1 MNRQHIKTMIL
12 CLLSVILCVTTCA
25 PAFASTGDRTLL
37 RFSAEEQVNN
47 NYIDSVYL
55 MGDSFCVFYREGGSL
70 DSAVILRYA
79 DAKAE
84 PEKFILQRSGRAGEE
99 EDAAAEAGISA
110 EEFEAAAGEGI
121 SAGETGE
128 AAVAGGDNP
137 AGAGAPAE
145 EAAAGEGIP
154 EEKADEA
161 AASAVAGEDFTAG
174 EGVPGDGE
182 FLSGEELFA
191 EDYMD
196 DMSFPSVYESVS
208 ELFSWKNELYAI
220 VNRSE
225 YNMME
230 GESKDTYVIK
240 HVKLENGKA
249 VTEDCDLP
257 EPDFSS
263 LMHED
268 GDYTYFGGISS
279 PFVVGDTLMGTS
291 WSNDENMLV
300 AIDLNTGYCTEYA
313 IGDFVKAVPGPEGS
327 VLIQRY
333 EQNEDDFK
341 TKATVIRFS
350 LEDQSEETVL
360 ELEGNSIYRLN
371 ICYEE
376 NKDTLYYT
384 YNGELWAVPQLDR
397 EQAVS
402 VNECPEA
409 GDGAICMPDG
419 FLLIWT
425 NSAVLLRNT
434 DPAQRSST
442 TLRVDISGW
451 NTAATDAVYAM
462 SEQRGDVAVL
472 LQSMDAEDFDMLQ
485 AMLNRDSY
493 MDVYTVYASGRDFN
507 AFLNRGFL
515 QDLSGNEQ
523 IAADTERM
531 YPYIRNAVT
540 RDGKIV
546 GVPLYAYGA
555 MMGVNN
561 RLWKKM
567 GGTEEELPKTWDQFF
582 DWLGTLPEKLTE
594 DIKLVDDDGWMNQDN
609 FRADIRSMIMN
620 QYQIRMEEQGEE
632 NFAFN
637 TPLVSGLLKRLYEV
651 DLDALGVREADESQE
666 DDGLYTMQEN
676 DPLLLTYFDGTPG
689 SYYSNIYMPLP
700 LSLEEGE
707 EPTVN
712 GYVEVA
718 ILNPYSE
725 HPEEAKQYLSLLLKN
740 LSVEDQYTFF
750 TDKTEPI
757 LNGYYTDTFAF
768 YDEMMES
775 TRKSL
780 ETAEGEDKVVFEE
793 QLKRLEEERED
804 MDRWAW
810 RVSQS
815 SIDSY
820 LAVNSMIRVPSHNF
834 MEDIN
839 GSMGREEE
847 KEFYEQLNREKDVE
861 KLLNTIDSKLLMVRL
876 EGN

>member
-25 PAFASTGDRTLL
+25 PAFASTGDRNLL
-37 RFSAEEQVNN
+37 RFSAEERANE
-47 NYIDSVYL
+47 NYIEGVYP
-55 MGDSFCVFYREGGSL
+55 MGDGFCVFYREGGSF

-84 PEKFILQRSGRAGEE
+84 PEKFILQRSGVVGAE
-99 EDAAAEAGISA
+99 EDAAAEAGIP
-110 EEFEAAAGEGI
+110 EEILAAAAGEGI
-121 SAGETGE
+121 SAGEAEE
-128 AAVAGGDNP
+128 AAAAGVE
-137 AGAGAPAE
+137 AVVPAE
-145 EAAAGEGIP
+145 EAAFAGEDIP

-161 AASAVAGEDFTAG
+161 AASAAAGEDSADG
-174 EGVPGDGE
+174 EGIPGDGE
-182 FLSGEELFA
+182 IHSHEELFT
-191 EDYMD
+191 EDYMG
-196 DMSFPSVYESVS
+196 DMSFSSVYESVS
-208 ELFSWKNELYAI
+208 SIFSWKNELYAI

-225 YNMME
+225 FTME
-230 GESKDTYVIK
+230 ESKNTYTIK

-249 VTEDCDLP
+249 VTEDSELP

-263 LMHED
+263 LMHDAD
-268 GDYTYFGGISS
+268 GFTYFSGIND
-279 PFVVGDTLMGTS
+279 PFVVGDTLMGS
-291 WSNDENMLV
+291 SYADDGNMLL
-300 AIDLNTGYCTEYA
+300 AIDLTTGYCTEYT
-313 IGDFVKAVPGPEGS
+313 IEDFVAAVPGPDGS
-327 VLIQRY
+327 VLIQR
-333 EQNEDDFK
+333 QQWNEAELK
-341 TKATVIRFS
+341 NEASVTRLN

-371 ICYEE
+371 ICYDE

-384 YNGELWAVPQLDR
+384 YNGELWAAPQMDK

-419 FLLIWT
+419 FLVIWT

-434 DPAQRSST
+434 DPAQRSSI
-442 TLRVDISGW
+442 TLRADISGW
-451 NTAATDAVYAM
+451 NTAATDAVYTM

-472 LQSMDAEDFDMLQ
+472 LQGMDTENFDMLQ

-493 MDVYTVYASGRDFN
+493 MDIYTMYASGRDFN
-507 AFLNRGFL
+507 ALLNRGFL

-546 GVPLYAYGA
+546 CVPLYAYGT
-555 MMGVNN
+555 MIGVNF

-620 QYQIRMEEQGEE
+620 QYQIRMEERGEE
-632 NFAFN
+632 NYVFN

-651 DLDALGVREADESQE
+651 DLDALGVKEADESGE
-666 DDGLYTMQEN
+666 DDNLYIMHEN
-676 DPLLLTYFDGTPG
+676 DPLLLTYYDGTPG
-689 SYYSNIYMPLP
+689 SYYSNTYMPLP

-707 EPTVN
+707 EPIVD

-725 HPEEAKQYLSLLLKN
+725 HPEEATQYLSLLLKN
-740 LSVEDQYTFF
+740 LSLEDQYTFF

-768 YDEMMES
+768 YDDMLES

-810 RVSQS
+810 RIRQS
-815 SIDSY
+815 AVDSY
-820 LAVNSMIRVPSHNF
+820 QTVNSMIRVPSHNF
-834 MEDIN
+834 MEDIY
-839 GSMGREEE
+839 GSMEREEE
-847 KEFYEQLNREKDVE
+847 EEFYAQLNREKDVE
-861 KLLNTIDSKLLMVRL
+861 KLLNTIDSKLQMVRL